1 MFLYS
6 PSNCESHRDQF
17 RAQEHNRTL
26 GAPFSPNVQN
36 LCSQGFVELTVVPL
50 RDNLRHV
57 KLNAKQCRIY
67 RVILNDDYEAH
78 FQYFDPFL
86 DVCQSD
92 TET

>member
-1 MFLYS
+1 MSLTGISFERKSIIVSITVKLIKKI
-6 PSNCESHRDQF
+6 
-17 RAQEHNRTL
+17 TL
-26 GAPFSPNVQN
+26 IQTTF
-36 LCSQGFVELTVVPL
+36 QGFVELTVVPL
-50 RDNLRHV
+50 RDNLRV
-57 KLNAKQCRIY
+57 IKLNAKQCRIY

>member
-1 MFLYS
+1 V
-6 PSNCESHRDQF
+6 R
-17 RAQEHNRTL
+17 
-26 GAPFSPNVQN
+26 
-36 LCSQGFVELTVVPL
+36 LCSFTAHQIVSLTGISFERKSIIGFVELTVVPL

>member
-1 MFLYS
+1 VSLTGISFERKS
-6 PSNCESHRDQF
+6 II
-17 RAQEHNRTL
+17 
-26 GAPFSPNVQN
+26 
-36 LCSQGFVELTVVPL
+36 GFVELTVVPL

>member
-1 MFLYS
+1 MKRERTGD
-6 PSNCESHRDQF
+6 NCR
-17 RAQEHNRTL
+17 
-26 GAPFSPNVQN
+26 PFKLAHQIVS
-36 LCSQGFVELTVVPL
+36 LTGISFERKSIIGFVELTVVPL